1 MPRLKIV
8 FNKKKKKEKK
18 KKTYP
23 TSERLPVVSGVPQGT
38 VLEPLLFLI
47 FINDLPNCVQSRIR
61 LFADDCI
68 LYRKIRSIKDT
79 IILQNDLNKLADWEQ
94 KWGMV
99 QRRAARYVTNRYRNT
114 SSVTSML
121 GDLEWDTWNKTKEN
135 PTYYDVQDHQQL
147 NWHQSRRVPSQTNSS
162 NKI

>member
-1 MPRLKIV
+1 LPRLKNV

-121 GDLEWDTWNKTKEN
+121 GDLEWDT
-135 PTYYDVQDHQQL
+135 
-147 NWHQSRRVPSQTNSS
+147 
-162 NKI
+162 